1 MNSVLNTARDGR
13 LGIALNTLYVTADL
27 VDEDVIDLD
36 ARLVLDLV
44 ALALTERMPAPPE
57 HDVQRLVVG
66 RLLQVAVLALKVV
79 GVVRLN
85 RVVVVVAAD
94 GHIHRRGAV
103 TIAQLVNV
111 VARLDL
117 AAVEDLRL
125 EQTMLPRVRIIALV
139 VVVIADH

>member
-1 MNSVLNTARDGR
+1 VC
-13 LGIALNTLYVTADL
+13 ADL

-85 RVVVVVAAD
+85 RVVVVVVVVAAD